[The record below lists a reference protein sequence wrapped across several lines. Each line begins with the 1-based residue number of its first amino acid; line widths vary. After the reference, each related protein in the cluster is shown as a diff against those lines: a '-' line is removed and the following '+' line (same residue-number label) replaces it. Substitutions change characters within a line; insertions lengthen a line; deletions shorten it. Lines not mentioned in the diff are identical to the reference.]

1 MQKKV
6 KYKTKLVKVEYCDHE
21 KVSYKT
27 LNALE
32 EAHHK
37 HCRTL
42 DKEFADYRKMMHK
55 VCKNQLQMVKE
66 NNIYHHKATARYA
79 KLYIVYKR
87 KYEGLFSLRE
97 AAIDMGI
104 TEEDCKRLE
113 QDAERDFTFKF
124 EHDVKQLEN
133 GRIVQQFHLKKKNT
147 KH

>member
-1 MQKKV
+1 M
-6 KYKTKLVKVEYCDHE
+6 KYKTKLIKVEYCDHE

-37 HCRTL
+37 HCKTL
-42 DKEFADYRKMMHK
+42 DKEFADYRKMMDK
-55 VCKNQLQMVKE
+55 VCKNQLQMVKD
-66 NNIYHHKATARYA
+66 NNKHHHERTARYA
-79 KLYIVYKR
+79 KLYVAYKR

-97 AAIDMGI
+97 TAIKMGI
-104 TEEDCKRLE
+104 TEDECKKLEKDAE
-113 QDAERDFTFKF
+113 QDFTF

-133 GRIVQQFHLKKKNT
+133 GRIVQQFHLKKNNT

>member
-21 KVSYKT
+21 NVSYKS
-27 LNALE
+27 LHALE

-37 HCRTL
+37 HCKTL
-42 DKEFADYRKMMHK
+42 TKELADSKKMFDK
-55 VCKNQLQMVKE
+55 VCKSQLQMIKE
-66 NNIYHHKATARYA
+66 NNRYHFKATARYA
-79 KLYIVYKR
+79 KLYIAYKR
-87 KYEGLFSLRE
+87 KYEGLFSLRD
-97 AAIDMGI
+97 AAVKMGI

-113 QDAERDFTFKF
+113 QEAERDFSFKF

-133 GRIVQQFHLKKKNT
+133 GRIVQQFHLKR